1 MMLAAHQSD
10 ERIAAVPR
18 ARRVMALTFLCA
30 FLLQSGPSAAVSRL
44 YDAPAGVTLRDGQ
57 PCFFAPWRDPEAGGE
72 AQWIGIS
79 VMMLEPLNRAMAVWS
94 ADLKGERPS
103 TSERCIPCGVPT
115 QGQRAVVATATL
127 SDPVRPYRV
136 ILRVGLP
143 GSAYGGRFGAWFCFG
158 RDSAGQPILTQ
169 WDDDALVC
177 TAKPLATP
185 RWRPPTHSPNPYG

>member
-1 MMLAAHQSD
+1 M
-10 ERIAAVPR
+10 IP
-18 ARRVMALTFLCA
+18 
-30 FLLQSGPSAAVSRL
+30 
-44 YDAPAGVTLRDGQ
+44 
-57 PCFFAPWRDPEAGGE
+57 
-72 AQWIGIS
+72 IGC
-79 VMMLEPLNRAMAVWS
+79 
-94 ADLKGERPS
+94 
-103 TSERCIPCGVPT
+103 CIPYGVPT
-115 QGQRAVVATATL
+115 QGQRAAVATATL

-136 ILRVGLP
+136 ILRIGSP